1 MQVLLDRMLVS
12 NNIGWADRN
21 RWTTGPSLH
30 RECLK
35 ILGKVLGWDLR
46 MLRLGTKK
54 RRHIVATL
62 DCQHVRIGA
71 SIGWPAVLGGLACQY
86 AVVKIGLLAAL
97 PQLEAR
103 RQRAIP
109 SVSGIRRMHCISR
122 EFYPIGVSQFAHL
135 EP

>member
-71 SIGWPAVLGGLACQY
+71 SIGWPAVLGGLGCQY

-97 PQLEAR
+97 PATRGQEAEGHPECER
-103 RQRAIP
+103 HQTYAL
-109 SVSGIRRMHCISR
+109 H
-122 EFYPIGVSQFAHL
+122 
-135 EP
+135 